1 MAQLVN
7 HLTLDFGSV
16 HDLMVHGIELHV
28 RLCTISANLLE
39 FSLSTSLSLSLSLSL
54 SNIKFKK

>member
-1 MAQLVN
+1 MKWDTWVAQLVN

-16 HDLMVHGIELHV
+16 HDLMVHEIELHV

-39 FSLSTSLSLSLSLSL
+39 FSLSTSLSLFQ
-54 SNIKFKK
+54 I